1 MLLDMGGQILWALAD
16 LLERPSSLHS
26 ATSCHMLDK
35 VLVMPSYGKRR
46 VEDLEGKK
54 YFIVQFPVRGH
65 VVPQKPLAWGRS
77 PL

>member
-1 MLLDMGGQILWALAD
+1 
-16 LLERPSSLHS
+16 
-26 ATSCHMLDK
+26 MLDK

-54 YFIVQFPVRGH
+54 YFIVQFPVKGH
-65 VVPQKPLAWGRS
+65 VVPQKLLAWGRS